1 MLKFIAFLKTLCVN
15 YCVVCILWI
24 RCSSNSSIRSCRK
37 VPRFD
42 FHCRS
47 KIFFFKTIYKYR
59 FIHERY
65 FVALESSVRN
75 WLFKIVELLC
85 VQYQFFSRCDC
96 CCRREVVVVQ
106 SKMCNVFEATEGGDR
121 SGKRLG
127 QPAALATDYRFRLL
141 LTSDFWLPT
150 IANL

>member
-47 KIFFFKTIYKYR
+47 KIFSFSK
-59 FIHERY
+59 RY
-65 FVALESSVRN
+65 TNIVLFMSDISLRWNHQFETDYLKSWNCCVFSISFSPGAIAVVGGKSLSSKV
-75 WLFKIVELLC
+75 KC
-85 VQYQFFSRCDC
+85 VTCLKRQRA
-96 CCRREVVVVQ
+96 
-106 SKMCNVFEATEGGDR
+106 ATEVERGWV
-121 SGKRLG
+121 SQLHW
-127 QPAALATDYRFRLL
+127 QPTTD
-141 LTSDFWLPT
+141 SDFF
-150 IANL
+150 